1 MLRYRGQGPG
11 SPKKSRIGP
20 RVAGSAGHRW
30 TISVSEASPLRRIPT
45 QAVKM
50 PDAQILVVDDEPDI
64 LSILVYHL
72 SREGYRVTTAVN
84 GQGALTTA
92 NAEQPDLII
101 LDLMLPGMNGYE
113 VLQRLRNAH
122 RTKSIPVI
130 LLTARREEEER
141 VRGFEVGA
149 DDYITKPFSARE
161 LTLRVEALMRRWKAE
176 PSSSSR
182 WISAGPVELD
192 REAHLAFSEGVEVD
206 LTPLEY
212 RLLEVLVERQGRV
225 QSRRELLRAV
235 WYRTATTETRTIE
248 TRTVDMHVA
257 RLRTKLGGA
266 ANLIET
272 VRGIG
277 YRFRALD
284 K

>member
-1 MLRYRGQGPG
+1 M
-11 SPKKSRIGP
+11 
-20 RVAGSAGHRW
+20 
-30 TISVSEASPLRRIPT
+30 
-45 QAVKM
+45 VKM
-50 PDAQILVVDDEPDI
+50 ADARILVVDDEPDI
-64 LSILVYHL
+64 LSVLVYHL

-84 GQGALTTA
+84 GQGALTMA
-92 NAEQPDLII
+92 DAERPDLII
-101 LDLMLPGMNGYE
+101 LDLMLPGMDGYE
-113 VLQRLRNAH
+113 VLQRLRRAD
-122 RTKSIPVI
+122 RTSAIPVI
-130 LLTARREEEER
+130 LLTARRAEDER

-161 LTLRVEALMRRWKAE
+161 LTLRVEALLRRAKAE
-176 PSSSSR
+176 PVSASR
-182 WISAGPVELD
+182 RIAVGPVELD
-192 REAHLAFSEGVEVD
+192 REAHRAFSDGAEVD

-212 RLLEVLVERQGRV
+212 RLLEVLLERRGRV
-225 QSRRELLRAV
+225 QSRRQLLQAV
-235 WYRTATTETRTIE
+235 WDTNAAIE

-266 ANLIET
+266 APLIET

>member
-1 MLRYRGQGPG
+1 
-11 SPKKSRIGP
+11 
-20 RVAGSAGHRW
+20 
-30 TISVSEASPLRRIPT
+30 
-45 QAVKM
+45 M

-64 LSILVYHL
+64 LSVLVYHL

-92 NAEQPDLII
+92 QAEQPDLII
-101 LDLMLPGMNGYE
+101 LDLMLPGIDGYE
-113 VLQRLRNAH
+113 VLQRLRRGE
-122 RTKSIPVI
+122 RTSSTPVI
-130 LLTARREEEER
+130 LLTARREEDER
-141 VRGFEVGA
+141 VKGFEVGA

-161 LTLRVEALMRRWKAE
+161 LTLRVEALLRRSKAE
-176 PSSSSR
+176 PVSASR
-182 WISAGPVELD
+182 RISVGPVELD
-192 REAHLAFSEGVEVD
+192 REAHRVFSDGVEVD
-206 LTPLEY
+206 LTRLEY
-212 RLLEVLVERQGRV
+212 RLLEVLLERRGRV
-225 QSRRELLRAV
+225 QTRRQLLQAV
-235 WYRTATTETRTIE
+235 WDTNAAIE

-266 ANLIET
+266 ASLIET

>member
-1 MLRYRGQGPG
+1 M
-11 SPKKSRIGP
+11 KA
-20 RVAGSAGHRW
+20 RVLKPMV
-30 TISVSEASPLRRIPT
+30 T
-45 QAVKM
+45 M

-64 LSILVYHL
+64 LSVLVYHL

-92 NAEQPDLII
+92 QAEHPDLII
-101 LDLMLPGMNGYE
+101 LDLMLPGMDGYE
-113 VLQRLRNAH
+113 VLQRLRKAD
-122 RTKSIPVI
+122 RTESIPVI

-141 VRGFEVGA
+141 VKGFEVGA

-161 LTLRVEALMRRWKAE
+161 LTLRVEALLRRSKAE
-176 PSSSSR
+176 PVSTSR
-182 WISAGPVELD
+182 RISVGPVELD
-192 REAHLAFSEGVEVD
+192 REAHRAFSEGFEVD

-212 RLLEVLVERQGRV
+212 RLLEVLLERRGRV
-225 QSRRELLRAV
+225 QSRRQLLQAV
-235 WYRTATTETRTIE
+235 WDTNAAIE

-257 RLRTKLGGA
+257 RLRTKLRGA
-266 ANLIET
+266 ADLIET

>member
-1 MLRYRGQGPG
+1 
-11 SPKKSRIGP
+11 
-20 RVAGSAGHRW
+20 
-30 TISVSEASPLRRIPT
+30 
-45 QAVKM
+45 M

-64 LSILVYHL
+64 LSVLVYHL

-92 NAEQPDLII
+92 QVERPDLII
-101 LDLMLPGMNGYE
+101 LDLMLPGMDGYE
-113 VLQRLRNAH
+113 VLQRLRKAD
-122 RTKSIPVI
+122 RTESIPVI

-141 VRGFEVGA
+141 VKGFEVGA

-161 LTLRVEALMRRWKAE
+161 LTLRVEALLRRSKAE
-176 PSSSSR
+176 PVSTSR
-182 WISAGPVELD
+182 RISVGPVELD
-192 REAHLAFSEGVEVD
+192 REAHRAFSEGFEVD

-212 RLLEVLVERQGRV
+212 RLLEVLLERRGRV
-225 QSRRELLRAV
+225 QSRRQLLQAV
-235 WYRTATTETRTIE
+235 WDTNAAIE

-266 ANLIET
+266 ADLIET

>member
-1 MLRYRGQGPG
+1 
-11 SPKKSRIGP
+11 
-20 RVAGSAGHRW
+20 
-30 TISVSEASPLRRIPT
+30 
-45 QAVKM
+45 M

-64 LSILVYHL
+64 LSVLVYHL

-92 NAEQPDLII
+92 QAEQPDLII
-101 LDLMLPGMNGYE
+101 LDLMLPGIDGYE
-113 VLQRLRNAH
+113 VLQRLRRGE
-122 RTKSIPVI
+122 RTSSTPVI
-130 LLTARREEEER
+130 LLTARREEDER
-141 VRGFEVGA
+141 VKGFEVGA

-161 LTLRVEALMRRWKAE
+161 LTLRVEALLRRSKAE
-176 PSSSSR
+176 PVSASR
-182 WISAGPVELD
+182 RISVGPVELD
-192 REAHLAFSEGVEVD
+192 REAHRVFSDGVEVD
-206 LTPLEY
+206 LTRLEY
-212 RLLEVLVERQGRV
+212 RLLEVLLERRGRV
-225 QSRRELLRAV
+225 QTRRQLLQAA
-235 WYRTATTETRTIE
+235 WDTNAAIE

-266 ANLIET
+266 ASLIET

>member
-1 MLRYRGQGPG
+1 
-11 SPKKSRIGP
+11 
-20 RVAGSAGHRW
+20 
-30 TISVSEASPLRRIPT
+30 
-45 QAVKM
+45 M

-64 LSILVYHL
+64 LSVLVYHL

-92 NAEQPDLII
+92 TAEQPDLII
-101 LDLMLPGMNGYE
+101 LDLMLPGIDGYE
-113 VLQRLRNAH
+113 VLQRLRRGE
-122 RTKSIPVI
+122 RTSSTPVI
-130 LLTARREEEER
+130 LLTARREEDER
-141 VRGFEVGA
+141 VKGFEVGA

-161 LTLRVEALMRRWKAE
+161 LTLRVEALLRRSKAE
-176 PSSSSR
+176 PVSASR
-182 WISAGPVELD
+182 RISVGPVELD
-192 REAHLAFSEGVEVD
+192 REAHRVFSDGVEVD
-206 LTPLEY
+206 LTRLEY
-212 RLLEVLVERQGRV
+212 RLLEVLLERRGRV
-225 QSRRELLRAV
+225 QTRRQLLQAA
-235 WYRTATTETRTIE
+235 WDTNAAIE

-266 ANLIET
+266 ASLIET